1 MIELAFPKELISTR
15 CLKRMLLMMF
25 MNLNNITILDIDG
38 ADYRCIIN
46 EISKSEAINILQNI
60 NLAERSGTL

>member
-1 MIELAFPKELISTR
+1 
-15 CLKRMLLMMF
+15 MMF

-46 EISKSEAINILQNI
+46 EISKSEAINIMQNI